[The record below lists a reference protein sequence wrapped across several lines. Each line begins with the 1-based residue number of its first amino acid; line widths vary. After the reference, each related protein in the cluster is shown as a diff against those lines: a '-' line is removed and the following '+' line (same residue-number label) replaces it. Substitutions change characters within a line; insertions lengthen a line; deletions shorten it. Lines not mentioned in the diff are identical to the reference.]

1 MNEKELVE
9 KIQAGDMNALGEIF
23 ETYKNQA
30 FKYSY
35 LITGNMYTSEDIVQE
50 AFIKCYTNIKDLK
63 NTEQFKS
70 WFYKI
75 LTRIAWKH
83 SSKDKKA
90 YPVDNIFEKAETE
103 TKNVS
108 LPDGSFNKVR
118 TEIMKKKERGFLNMK
133 FGFLKAK
140 TVLAGLLCIA
150 AIGTVGVGASSG
162 LIWYS
167 SSDTRKEITE
177 FPKENI
183 VEKRV
188 GFSPKYV
195 DSFSN
200 GFKFESFNSST
211 QELENDNKDT
221 ITKTRSA
228 DFRYTRDGSA
238 ENQDLNFSAEKI
250 EEQYADSHK
259 FSEESGEYKGLK
271 IYYYPHKYKAVPDG
285 YKVTEEEQKMID
297 DGSLQV
303 GYGDP
308 SSEIEEHN
316 IQSVSWYE
324 DGIEYS
330 IMNWNYDDL
339 TKDQMI
345 DMAKQVIDR

>member
-1 MNEKELVE
+1 MKRNMNDDIDE
-9 KIQAGDMNALGEIF
+9 KITQFFMD
-23 ETYKNQA
+23 ET
-30 FKYSY
+30 
-35 LITGNMYTSEDIVQE
+35 EDASIPQ
-50 AFIKCYTNIKDLK
+50 D
-63 NTEQFKS
+63 S
-70 WFYKI
+70 FYKI
-75 LTRIAWKH
+75 KSGILK
-83 SSKDKKA
+83 
-90 YPVDNIFEKAETE
+90 E
-103 TKNVS
+103 
-108 LPDGSFNKVR
+108 
-118 TEIMKKKERGFLNMK
+118 KERGFLNMK

-162 LIWYS
+162 LTWYGR
-167 SSDTRKEITE
+167 SDTRKEITE

-211 QELENDNKDT
+211 KELENDNKDT
-221 ITKTRSA
+221 ITKTKSA
-228 DFRYTRDGSA
+228 DFSYTRDGSA
-238 ENQDLNFSAEKI
+238 KNQMLNFSAEKI

-259 FSEESGEYKGLK
+259 FSDDPVEYKGLK
-271 IYYYPHKYKAVPDG
+271 VYYYPHKYKAVPNG

-308 SSEIEEHN
+308 SSEIEEYN
-316 IQSVSWYE
+316 VQSVSWYE
-324 DGIEYS
+324 DGIKYL

-345 DMAKQVIDR
+345 DMAKEVIDK